1 MVFKVYKTIMDEN
14 IRKFVEKIV
23 ESENIPDELKEKA
36 REILLTDLKNTITNL
51 WRYSVTHGDDAKD
64 LKKIDTVLTILS
76 DYVWILLQ
84 NRI

>member
-1 MVFKVYKTIMDEN
+1 MDEN